1 MSLIAN
7 IDDIIAS
14 FNQNRDELKNFWTD
28 HEKFNDPFQSKT
40 IEFRKQFYVNYPLDK
55 IDSIPNSNSF
65 PMQGSYTH
73 QDQLKMTV
81 CDVCIVSVH

>member
-28 HEKFNDPFQSKT
+28 HENSMT
-40 IEFRKQFYVNYPLDK
+40 L
-55 IDSIPNSNSF
+55 SI
-65 PMQGSYTH
+65 
-73 QDQLKMTV
+73 
-81 CDVCIVSVH
+81 